1 MDQKNLFFL
10 GTFYTKE
17 GYQISIAGI
26 WQHPAW
32 KSDLHHNFLG
42 IVHLIP
48 CSSKANSAKA
58 LHISAYSEIGGIT
71 WHSWKQQCQ
80 YHSHKSLETPVN
92 FCPIRIVLG
101 GVKLGRGSSL
111 FYNFSQIHCLSTGH
125 NEPFLFLHLI
135 WNNASLPLLF

>member
-1 MDQKNLFFL
+1 MASLVNGSKKFIFSW
-10 GTFYTKE
+10 TFYTKE

-92 FCPIRIVLG
+92 FCPIRI
-101 GVKLGRGSSL
+101 
-111 FYNFSQIHCLSTGH
+111 
-125 NEPFLFLHLI
+125 LI
-135 WNNASLPLLF
+135 WEMILRNSDSFGRSKVGKGKFIVLQLLPNPLPIHWT